1 MSFYEEKILPSVI
14 NVACGQKPVMLQR
27 QKVVPAAHGR
37 VLEIGIGSGLN
48 LEYYDRSKIDHLW
61 GLEPS
66 EGIRKKAQ
74 KKAEELGMDVEFL
87 GLKGEE
93 IPLDDNS
100 VDTVVITY
108 TMCTIPDVMTALG
121 QMRRVLKPG
130 GAMLFSEHGKAPDA
144 AVRKWQDRIDPLWGK
159 IAGGCHLN
167 RDIPGLVESA
177 GFKMTQME
185 QSYIPGPKIASYH
198 YWGQAVEA

>member
-14 NVACGQKPVMLQR
+14 NVACGQKPVMQQR
-27 QKVVPAAHGR
+27 QKVVPSAQGR
-37 VLEIGIGSGLN
+37 VLEVGIGSGLN
-48 LEYYDRSKIDHLW
+48 LEFYDRSKIDHLW

-74 KKAEELGMDVEFL
+74 AKAEELGMAVEFL

-130 GAMLFSEHGKAPDA
+130 GQMLFSEHGKAPDA
-144 AVRKWQDRIDPLWGK
+144 AVRKWQDRLNPIWGV
-159 IAGGCHLN
+159 IGGGCNLN
-167 RDIPGLVESA
+167 RDIPGLVEQA
-177 GFKMTQME
+177 GFKMTEMQA
-185 QSYIPGPKIASYH
+185 SYIPGPKFASFH

>member
-1 MSFYEEKILPSVI
+1 MSFYEEKILPHVI
-14 NVACGQKPVMLQR
+14 NFACGQKPIMQQR
-27 QKVVPAAHGR
+27 QKVVPAAEGR
-37 VLEIGIGSGLN
+37 VLEVGIGSGLN
-48 LEYYDRSKIDHLW
+48 LEFYDPSKIDHLW

-74 KKAEELGMDVEFL
+74 ARATELGIDVEFL

-108 TMCTIPDVMTALG
+108 TMCTIPDVLTALG

-130 GAMLFSEHGKAPDA
+130 GKMVFSEHGKAPDE
-144 AVRKWQDRIDPLWGK
+144 AVQKWQNRLDPLWGK

-167 RDIPGLVESA
+167 RDIPHLVNES
-177 GFKMTQME
+177 GFKM
-185 QSYIPGPKIASYH
+185 QSLDTMYVPGPKFASFM
-198 YWGQAVEA
+198 YWGAATPD